1 MAAAAIKP
9 LAKFMAFAPP
19 LMGEE
24 EINEL
29 ADTLRSGWLT
39 TGPKTE
45 RFEIVLSEY
54 LSSGRGVAVSSCTAA
69 LHLGLQV
76 LGVSPGQGVITT
88 PLTFASTGHVIMYQ
102 GARPY
107 FTDID
112 PQTGNISPDQVRR
125 FLERECRREADGQI
139 RHRESGDL
147 ITTILP
153 VHYGGH
159 PVELAPLWELAVEYG
174 LNMLEDAAHAIGA
187 TYNGLMIGDRSLKPG
202 TADHLQNIT
211 AFSFYAT
218 KNLATGE
225 GGYLT
230 ASDDKTAERARVL
243 SMYGISDSRK
253 IWGRY
258 APKGT
263 WVYDVADLGFKYNM
277 MDIQACLGL
286 HQLLKLPDFIKRR
299 ARHAETYNRAFKEIE
314 DLVIAPTVRPEAGP
328 AWHLYPLRLRPEAL
342 NISRDEFI
350 QTLRDHNIGSS
361 VLFIPLHYHSYYR
374 RALNYKEGSF
384 PEAEIFFHNLVN
396 LPVAPAHSDEDVF
409 EAAQVMVEILSRHK
423 K

>member
-1 MAAAAIKP
+1 MAAVLKP
-9 LAKFMAFAPP
+9 LDKFMAFAPP

-24 EINEL
+24 EINEV

-45 RFEIVLSEY
+45 RFELALAEY
-54 LSSGRGVAVSSCTAA
+54 LGSGRGVAVSSCTAA
-69 LHLGLQV
+69 LHLGLKV
-76 LGVSPGQGVITT
+76 LGVEAGQGVITT

-107 FTDID
+107 FADID
-112 PQTGNISPDQVRR
+112 PQTGNLSPAAVAR
-125 FLERECRREADGQI
+125 FLEGECRREADGRVYHIQ
-139 RHRESGDL
+139 SGDQ
-147 ITTILP
+147 ITTLLP

-159 PVELAPLWELAVEYG
+159 PVELEAFWSLAEQYG
-174 LNMLEDAAHAIGA
+174 LNILEDAAHAIGA
-187 TYNGLMIGDRSLKPG
+187 YYQGKPVGHRALKPE
-202 TADHLQNIT
+202 TAGALKNVA

-218 KNLATGE
+218 KNLSTGE
-225 GGYLT
+225 GGYIT
-230 ASDDKTAERARVL
+230 ASDDETAEQARVL

-277 MDIQACLGL
+277 MDIQACLGI
-286 HQLLKLPDFIKRR
+286 HQLRKLPEFIRCR
-299 ARHAETYNRAFKEIE
+299 AEHAATYNRAFEE
-314 DLVIAPTVRPEAGP
+314 VADLVIRPGVRPEVGP

-342 NISRDEFI
+342 TVGRDDFI
-350 QTLRDHNIGSS
+350 QILRDHNIGSS

-374 RALNYKEGSF
+374 KTLTYKEGDF
-384 PEAEIFFHNLVN
+384 PEAETFFHNLVN
-396 LPVAPAHSDEDVF
+396 LPVAPAHTSAEV
-409 EAAQVMVEILSRHK
+409 AAAADLIVGLLK
-423 K
+423 KYRK